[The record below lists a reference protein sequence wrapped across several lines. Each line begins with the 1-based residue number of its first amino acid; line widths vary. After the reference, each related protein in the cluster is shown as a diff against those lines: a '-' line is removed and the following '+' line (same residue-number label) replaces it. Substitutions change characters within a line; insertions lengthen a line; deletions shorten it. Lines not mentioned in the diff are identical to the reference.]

1 MFFKWRRSLAVFIV
15 MAVLCSNAQGFIR
28 SASAADGAVLAPE
41 ASVAGGRYEAAIA
54 VVLSSKTSD
63 ASIYYTLDGTLPN
76 EKSKKADNNPI
87 TIAKTTNLSAI
98 AIKDGVASKGVTFGY
113 MIKTSEKPLLQF
125 VAMSD
130 VHVGSRTTGDPRYE
144 SYFDTIAS
152 IFPNPDAILVV
163 GDMINDNGG
172 DKPNDHQMVREIFQ
186 ANLAR
191 KNMTNT
197 KMHVAMGNHDATVAK
212 VNEHYPAD
220 WFTSQA
226 NGYYE
231 TQIGG
236 YYFFFLNGNNYNSD
250 TGQRNWLKGR
260 LAEIT
265 ADPLNKNKPIFVGIH
280 QPITGTVMDG
290 QQASNPN
297 LNSDLAG
304 YPQVIT
310 LSGHSHLTNSDE
322 RSIFQKDYTA
332 LNLGSM
338 SYIEAEHGYSAV
350 TNAGLVSRFEFPVS
364 QADFIEVYADRIEVD
379 RIAFN
384 ADPADIMDDWT
395 PVPPFNSVGTI
406 AGEKWVIELKGNT
419 IQEIKSNFKYT
430 SANRNK
436 VAPQFPAETDLKV
449 TDLDGTPKLS
459 FNQAKDDQNMHHY
472 ELTLTNKRTGT
483 TAKSV
488 NVFSDYFFTP
498 IPNAMTIP
506 LDGLDPQTTYTAV
519 IYAVDSYGNKSSA
532 IQHTF
537 RTGGTLPELTP
548 IDPETMWKDLV
559 VDMKFDDNL
568 NDDASG
574 VTGSAV
580 SRGSVAYVQGKSN
593 KAAYIPAGNA
603 NYIDLGSRSDL
614 KFGSGSFTVSFWH
627 TGNLSGD
634 QTVISNKNW
643 NSGKNVGWYIGP
655 AVANAM
661 TLNIADGTN
670 RMDTSA
676 GSVGSEWHLLT
687 VTVDRANQVGKV
699 YVDGVEKASK
709 EMTALGTSSVDTAFN
724 TIIGADGNKGNGG
737 ANVTMDDLKIWKRT
751 LTATEI
757 KALSDSYKIIPAYT
771 YEQLNKLKVDASAF
785 DAASESVVGVTYSAA
800 KMMELRSAL
809 SSASALTP
817 ESPVNEIDEAYVNL
831 MLALEAAK
839 ESVTY
844 QFLSKSAFA
853 IESFSSYADNEDAF
867 ASNILDGD
875 SATIWHSKWEAP
887 AAEFPHW
894 VIIDSKNSHSLSGIQ
909 RTSRMNQ
916 TALEFPKDFE
926 VYASDRL
933 SDLSDAAFLAN
944 EANKATGTFGK
955 SWTGST
961 YKDFTPLNKTI
972 SGRYIK
978 FVVKS
983 TYNTAGTFT
992 SMSEIDFTGTV
1003 KDKQTE
1009 KASLKG
1015 ETKVTVGGSIA
1026 LTYGL
1031 ENVVGSV
1038 MAEDITIEYD
1048 PSKLTFVSAVSM
1060 DETKFLIPETKDKDG
1075 QVRLIAVHL
1084 NEAQTNANGDWMKL
1098 TFQAK
1103 AGALAGPTQITVKKA
1118 VLSDS
1123 VEEVTIAGNSHAL
1136 EVINIPGDYNNDE
1149 KVSIVDLAI
1158 LVKSYGAKEGDSNWN
1173 AVKSGD
1179 LNNDK
1184 VIDILDLVL
1193 MAKLIVDW
1201 SK

>member
-1 MFFKWRRSLAVFIV
+1 MFFNGKRSLALIIII
-15 MAVLCSNAQGFIR
+15 AVLCSNANWFMR
-28 SASAADGAVLAPE
+28 PVSAADAVQAPV
-41 ASVAGGRYEAAIA
+41 ASVAGGRYEAAVE
-54 VVLSSKTSD
+54 VVLSTSTND
-63 ASIYYTLDGTLPN
+63 ASIYYTLDGTQPSD
-76 EKSKKADNNPI
+76 KSLKADNLPI

-98 AIKDGVASKGVTFGY
+98 AMKDGVASKAVAFGY
-113 MIKTSEKPLLQF
+113 LIKTAEKPLLQF

-152 IFPNPDAILVV
+152 IFPNPDALLVV

-191 KNMTNT
+191 KNMTDT

-212 VNEHYPAD
+212 VNEHYPAE
-220 WFTSQA
+220 WFTAQS

-260 LAEIT
+260 LADIT
-265 ADPLNKNKPIFVGIH
+265 ADPLSKNKPIFVGIH

-350 TNAGLVSRFEFPVS
+350 TNKGLVSRFEFPVS

-384 ADPADIMDDWT
+384 ADPADIMDNWT

-406 AGEKWVIELKGNT
+406 AGNKWVIELKGNT
-419 IQEIKSNFKYT
+419 NEEIKSNFKYT
-430 SANRNK
+430 AANRNK
-436 VAPQFPAETDLKV
+436 VAPKFPAEPDLKV
-449 TDLDGTPKLS
+449 SDLDNIPKLS

-472 ELTLTNKRTGT
+472 EVTIINKRTGAA
-483 TAKSV
+483 AKSV
-488 NVFSDYFFTP
+488 NVFSDYFFSP
-498 IPNAMTIP
+498 IPSMMSIP
-506 LDGLDPQTTYTAV
+506 LDGLDPQTNYTANV
-519 IYAVDSYGNKSSA
+519 TAVDSYGNKSSA
-532 IQHTF
+532 IQQSF
-537 RTGGTLPELTP
+537 RTGGTAPELTP

-559 VDMKFDDNL
+559 VDMSFDGNL
-568 NDDASG
+568 SDAASG
-574 VTGSAV
+574 ATGSAISV
-580 SRGSVAYVQGKSN
+580 GSVTYVEGKSN
-593 KAAYIPAGNA
+593 KAAYIPAGNG
-603 NYIDLGSRSDL
+603 NYIDLGNRSDL
-614 KFGSGSFTVSFWH
+614 KFGSGSFTVSFWQ

-634 QTVISNKNW
+634 QTIISNKNW
-643 NSGKNVGWYIGP
+643 NSGKNAGWYIGP

-661 TLNIADGTN
+661 TLNIADGNN

-676 GSVGSEWHLLT
+676 GSVGNEWHLFT

-699 YVDGVEKASK
+699 YVDGVEKSSK
-709 EMTALGTSSVDTAFN
+709 EMAALGTSGVDTAFN

-751 LTATEI
+751 LSATEI
-757 KALSDSYKIIPAYT
+757 KALSDSYKMVPAYT
-771 YEQLNKLKVDASAF
+771 YEQLAVLQSEAAAF
-785 DAASESVVGVTYSAA
+785 DASSSTVTGVTYSAA
-800 KMMELRSAL
+800 KLGELRA
-809 SSASALTP
+809 AFNVAAALTAS
-817 ESPVNEIDEAYVNL
+817 SPVNEIDEAYVNL
-831 MLALEAAK
+831 LLALEAAK
-839 ESVTY
+839 DSVTY
-844 QFLSKSAFA
+844 TFIPKSNFT
-853 IESFSSYADNEDAF
+853 IEAFSSYADNEDAF
-867 ASNILDGD
+867 ARNMLDGD
-875 SATIWHSKWEAP
+875 PSTIWHSKWEAP
-887 AAEFPHW
+887 ASNFPHW
-894 VIIDSKNSHSLSGIQ
+894 VIMDAKNSLSLSGIQ

-916 TALEFPKDFE
+916 TASEFPKEFE
-926 VYASDRL
+926 VYASDNL
-933 SDLSDAAFLAN
+933 ADLSDEAFLAN
-944 EANKATGTFGK
+944 DANKATGIFGK
-955 SWTGST
+955 TWTGST

-983 TYNTAGTFT
+983 TYNTAATFT
-992 SMSEIDFTGTV
+992 SMSEIDFTGTEV
-1003 KDKQTE
+1003 EKQLE

-1015 ETKVTVGGSIA
+1015 DAKAAAGGSVE

-1031 ENVVGSV
+1031 ENVAGTV
-1038 MAEDITIEYD
+1038 MAQDITIEYD
-1048 PSKLTFVSAVSM
+1048 PAKLAFVSAVSLH
-1060 DETKFLIPETKDKDG
+1060 ENQFVIPEIKDTNG
-1075 QVRLIAVHL
+1075 QLRLLAVHL
-1084 NEAQTNANGDWMKL
+1084 NEAQTSVNGDWMKL
-1098 TFQAK
+1098 SFQVNTGVSAGQTFV
-1103 AGALAGPTQITVKKA
+1103 TVKKA
-1118 VLSDS
+1118 EVSDS
-1123 VEEVTIAGNSHAL
+1123 LDEHAIAGASHAIEVTSLI
-1136 EVINIPGDYNNDE
+1136 GDNNHDD
-1149 KVSIVDLAI
+1149 KISIVDLAMI
-1158 LVKSYGAKEGDSNWN
+1158 VKAYGAKEGDSNWES
-1173 AVKSGD
+1173 VKFGD
-1179 LNNDK
+1179 LNGDK
-1184 VIDILDLVL
+1184 VIDIVDLTQ
-1193 MAKLIVDW
+1193 MAKLILNW
-1201 SK
+1201 NA